1 MKLVELEAIRDVR
14 NLGRQGGDED
24 VGSLRELQPGVLAV
38 RDRPVSEMK
47 IAIMYKILL
56 IFFFFLLLF
65 LLFSVSNTYWMAPG
79 TAKWTPTFRET
90 LETAFSDGRTES
102 TTNCQNLIYN
112 N

>member
-56 IFFFFLLLF
+56 IFFNFPSSFSSLFCIKYLLDGPWYCQMNPYF
-65 LLFSVSNTYWMAPG
+65 PRNFRKRLL
-79 TAKWTPTFRET
+79 
-90 LETAFSDGRTES
+90 GRTDGVNDELS
-102 TTNCQNLIYN
+102 KSNL
-112 N
+112 